1 VCNTGRALRRRA
13 PQRRPR
19 LPGTPPAKHPRIT
32 TRRVQQ
38 HEQDSEAG
46 EVYVPEDGPVPLS
59 RRPRTRLELEGDGS
73 ATIYGGGPDDRP
85 TPTPARWAEEDGQV
99 VVRGANR
106 VLRVVECTPTRL
118 VIARS

>member
-1 VCNTGRALRRRA
+1 M
-13 PQRRPR
+13 
-19 LPGTPPAKHPRIT
+19 PGTPPSNDRLFT
-32 TRRVQQ
+32 TRWVHL

-59 RRPRTRLELEGDGS
+59 RRPRTRLELAGDGS

-85 TPTPARWAEEDGQV
+85 TPTPARWTEEDGQV
-99 VVRGANR
+99 VVRSANS
-106 VLRVVECTPTRL
+106 VLRLVERSATRL